1 MQTLTQTRLKKLVH
15 YEPETGVF
23 THLVSRQGCRA
34 GDIAGCVDG
43 AGYWVIKLDQKRYY
57 AQRLAWLY
65 MMGEWPENEIDHRD
79 RNRLHNRWVNL
90 RPATDKQQAENRD
103 LRSDSTSGFRGV
115 TWREKKQRYEA
126 CIRHKGAYYSLGL
139 HDTIIDA
146 VAARLSAE
154 RAFFTHAE
162 GCDAPSGVLPS
173 RTPKPS
179 ATRSDSGSGF
189 RGVTYVAAKNKYLAR
204 MVTRGVRKHLGLHDT
219 IIDAVA
225 ARLRAERLV
234 FGEHP

>member
-1 MQTLTQTRLKKLVH
+1 MQITQARLKKLVH

-34 GDIAGCVDG
+34 GDIAGCED
-43 AGYWVIKLDQKRYY
+43 ADGYWVIKLDQKRYY

-65 MMGEWPENEIDHRD
+65 MMGVWPTDEVDHRD
-79 RNRLHNRWVNL
+79 RKRLHNRWTNL
-90 RPATDKQQAENRD
+90 RPATDKQQAENHN
-103 LRSDSTSGFRGV
+103 LHSNSTSGFRGV

-126 CIRHKGAYYSLGL
+126 SIRHKGAYYSLGL
-139 HDTIIDA
+139 HGTIIDA
-146 VAARLSAE
+146 VAARLRAE
-154 RAFFTHAE
+154 RELYTHAE
-162 GCDAPSGVLPS
+162 NCTGDPIGALTL
-173 RTPKPS
+173 RTPKPA

-204 MVTRGVRKHLGLHDT
+204 MVTKGVRKHLGLHDT

-234 FGEHP
+234 FGAPQ